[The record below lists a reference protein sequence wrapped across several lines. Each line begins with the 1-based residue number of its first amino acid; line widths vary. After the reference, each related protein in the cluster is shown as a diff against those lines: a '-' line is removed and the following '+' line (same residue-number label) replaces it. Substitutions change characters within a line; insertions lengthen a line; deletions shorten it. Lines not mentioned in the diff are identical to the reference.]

1 MFENLKIR
9 NRLGKAFRIIV
20 TTCSIAAVLGVVML
34 IVTMTLYKNALNNY
48 GFSQGD
54 IGKALVAFTDT
65 RSATRAI
72 VGYDDDSLI
81 SQMSDTHDE
90 RKATFE
96 QYWEIVDEV
105 TTTSK
110 EQEIY
115 DSIDAKLEDY
125 WTTEQKAIDTG
136 KTTDPGQSA
145 KAQNIMIDEVAP
157 LYDEIYSGMR
167 DLMNTKVTEGDH
179 LADTLSVV
187 SLIFIIIIAVII
199 IVSILVSSKM
209 GASIAKGISK
219 PLVALENRLSTFA
232 QGNLHDPFPEVKSND
247 EVASIAATSTK
258 MAETLNAVITDVGVL
273 MEGMANGDYTI
284 QSEHSDKYVG
294 DFEQLLT
301 AMRGMR
307 DAMVHTIQMIGE
319 ASSQVSAGSM
329 NLAESSQSMAEG
341 ATEQAGAVQ
350 QLQATITDITS
361 NIEQSADQA
370 QIAYDQAKQYAA
382 EAEDS
387 SAEMKAMVDAMARI
401 DETSKKI
408 GNIISE
414 IEDIAS
420 QTNLLSLNASIE
432 AARAGEAGRGFAV
445 VADQIR
451 QLAEQTTKSAVDT
464 RDLIEGA
471 LQEIA
476 EGNTAADHAAE
487 SIGNVV
493 NGIQQIAESSKHI
506 SDVAKTQANAMDQ
519 AEQGVNQISE
529 VVQSNSASAEET
541 SATNQELSAQAT
553 SFFIS
558 IFPVLLPGFAVLYLT
573 YYKVRNSRR
582 CKYRFHNP

>member
-9 NRLGKAFRIIV
+9 KRLGRAFRIIV

-34 IVTMTLYKNALNNY
+34 IVTTTLYKNALNNY

-54 IGKALVAFTDT
+54 IGKAMVAFTDT

-72 VGYDDDSLI
+72 IGYDEDSLV

-105 TTTSK
+105 TITSK

-125 WTTEQKAIDTG
+125 WTAEQKAIDTG
-136 KTTDPGQSA
+136 KTTDLDQSA
-145 KAQNIMIDEVAP
+145 KAQNIMVDEVAP
-157 LYDEIYSGMR
+157 LYDEIYSGMS

-179 LADTLSVV
+179 LADILSVV
-187 SLIFIIIIAVII
+187 TLIFIIIIAVII

-209 GASIAKGISK
+209 GVSISKGISK
-219 PLVALENRLSTFA
+219 PLVALENRLITFA
-232 QGNLHDPFPEVKSND
+232 QGNLHDPFPEVNSKD
-247 EVASIAATSTK
+247 EVASIVATSTE

-476 EGNTAADHAAE
+476 EGNAAADHAAE

-541 SATNQELSAQAT
+541 SATSQELSAQAT
-553 SFFIS
+553 SLDELVGKFI
-558 IFPVLLPGFAVLYLT
+558 LPENAEQ
-573 YYKVRNSRR
+573 
-582 CKYRFHNP
+582 

>member
-187 SLIFIIIIAVII
+187 TLIFIIIIAVII

-247 EVASIAATSTK
+247 EVASIAATSTE

-541 SATNQELSAQAT
+541 SATSQELSAQAT
-553 SFFIS
+553 SGKMN
-558 IFPVLLPGFAVLYLT
+558 LLE
-573 YYKVRNSRR
+573 NSS
-582 CKYRFHNP
+582 YRKTLNSKIYQSP

>member
-34 IVTMTLYKNALNNY
+34 IVTMTLYKNALHNY

-187 SLIFIIIIAVII
+187 TLIFIIIIAVII

-209 GASIAKGISK
+209 GVSIAKGISK

-329 NLAESSQSMAEG
+329 NLAESSQSM
-341 ATEQAGAVQ
+341 AGAVQ

-541 SATNQELSAQAT
+541 SATSQELSAQAT
-553 SFFIS
+553 SLDELVGKFI
-558 IFPVLLPGFAVLYLT
+558 LPEDT
-573 YYKVRNSRR
+573 EQ
-582 CKYRFHNP
+582 

>member
-20 TTCSIAAVLGVVML
+20 TTCSIAATLGVVML
-34 IVTMTLYKNALNNY
+34 IVTMTLYKSALNNY

-54 IGKALVAFTDT
+54 IGKAMVAFTDT

-247 EVASIAATSTK
+247 EVASIAATSTE

-284 QSEHSDKYVG
+284 HSDKYVG

-476 EGNTAADHAAE
+476 EGNAAADHAAE

-541 SATNQELSAQAT
+541 SATSQELSAQAT
-553 SFFIS
+553 SLDELVGKFI
-558 IFPVLLPGFAVLYLT
+558 LPEDT
-573 YYKVRNSRR
+573 EQ
-582 CKYRFHNP
+582 

>member
-1 MFENLKIR
+1 
-9 NRLGKAFRIIV
+9 
-20 TTCSIAAVLGVVML
+20 ML
-34 IVTMTLYKNALNNY
+34 IVTTTLYKNALNNY

-54 IGKALVAFTDT
+54 IGKAMVAFTDT

-209 GASIAKGISK
+209 GASIARGISK

-247 EVASIAATSTK
+247 EVASIAATSTE

-476 EGNTAADHAAE
+476 EGNAAADHAAE

-541 SATNQELSAQAT
+541 SATSQELSAQAT
-553 SFFIS
+553 SLDELVGKFI
-558 IFPVLLPGFAVLYLT
+558 LPEDT
-573 YYKVRNSRR
+573 EQ
-582 CKYRFHNP
+582 

>member
-187 SLIFIIIIAVII
+187 SLIIIIAVII

-247 EVASIAATSTK
+247 EVASIAATSTE

-541 SATNQELSAQAT
+541 SATSQELSAQAT
-553 SFFIS
+553 SLDELVGKFI
-558 IFPVLLPGFAVLYLT
+558 LPEDT
-573 YYKVRNSRR
+573 EQ
-582 CKYRFHNP
+582 

>member
-9 NRLGKAFRIIV
+9 KRLGRAFRIIV

-54 IGKALVAFTDT
+54 IGKAMVAFTDT
-65 RSATRAI
+65 RSATRALI
-72 VGYDDDSLI
+72 GYDDDSLI

-145 KAQNIMIDEVAP
+145 KAQNIMVDEVAP
-157 LYDEIYSGMR
+157 LYDEIYSGMS

-179 LADTLSVV
+179 LADILSVV
-187 SLIFIIIIAVII
+187 TLIFIIIIAVII

-209 GASIAKGISK
+209 GVSISKGISK
-219 PLVALENRLSTFA
+219 PLVALENRLITFA
-232 QGNLHDPFPEVKSND
+232 QGNLHDPFPEVKSKD
-247 EVASIAATSTK
+247 EVASIVATSTE

-476 EGNTAADHAAE
+476 EGNAAADHAAE

-541 SATNQELSAQAT
+541 SATSQELSAQAT
-553 SFFIS
+553 SLDELVGKFI
-558 IFPVLLPGFAVLYLT
+558 LPENAEQ
-573 YYKVRNSRR
+573 
-582 CKYRFHNP
+582 

>member
-9 NRLGKAFRIIV
+9 KRLGKAFRIIV

-34 IVTMTLYKNALNNY
+34 IVTTTLYKNALNNY

-54 IGKALVAFTDT
+54 IGKAMVAFTDT

-72 VGYDDDSLI
+72 IGYDEDSLV

-145 KAQNIMIDEVAP
+145 KAQNIMVDEVAP

-179 LADTLSVV
+179 LADILSVV
-187 SLIFIIIIAVII
+187 TLIFIIIIAVII

-209 GASIAKGISK
+209 GFSIARGISK
-219 PLVALENRLSTFA
+219 PLVALENRLITFS

-247 EVASIAATSTK
+247 EVASIVATSTE

-476 EGNTAADHAAE
+476 EGNAAADHAAE
-487 SIGNVV
+487 SIG

-541 SATNQELSAQAT
+541 SATSQELSAQAT
-553 SFFIS
+553 SLDELVGKFI
-558 IFPVLLPGFAVLYLT
+558 LP
-573 YYKVRNSRR
+573 
-582 CKYRFHNP
+582 

>member
-301 AMRGMR
+301 AMR

-541 SATNQELSAQAT
+541 SATSQELSAQAT
-553 SFFIS
+553 SLDELVGKFI
-558 IFPVLLPGFAVLYLT
+558 LPEDT
-573 YYKVRNSRR
+573 EQ
-582 CKYRFHNP
+582 

>member
-187 SLIFIIIIAVII
+187 TLIFIIIITVII

-232 QGNLHDPFPEVKSND
+232 QGNLHDPFPAEVKSND

-476 EGNTAADHAAE
+476 EGNAAADHAAE

-541 SATNQELSAQAT
+541 SATSQELSAQAT
-553 SFFIS
+553 SLDELVGKFI
-558 IFPVLLPGFAVLYLT
+558 LPEDT
-573 YYKVRNSRR
+573 EQ
-582 CKYRFHNP
+582 

>member
-232 QGNLHDPFPEVKSND
+232 QGNLHDPEVKSND

-541 SATNQELSAQAT
+541 SATSQELSAQAT
-553 SFFIS
+553 SLDELVGKFI
-558 IFPVLLPGFAVLYLT
+558 LPEDT
-573 YYKVRNSRR
+573 EQ
-582 CKYRFHNP
+582 

>member
-9 NRLGKAFRIIV
+9 KRLGRAFRIIV
-20 TTCSIAAVLGVVML
+20 TSCSIAAVLGVVML
-34 IVTMTLYKNALNNY
+34 IVTMTLYKSALNNY

-54 IGKALVAFTDT
+54 IGKAMVAFTDT

-209 GASIAKGISK
+209 GASIARGISK

-247 EVASIAATSTK
+247 EVASIAATSTE

-273 MEGMANGDYTI
+273 MEAMANGDYTI

-476 EGNTAADHAAE
+476 EGNAAADHAAE

-541 SATNQELSAQAT
+541 SATSQELSAQAT
-553 SFFIS
+553 SGKMN
-558 IFPVLLPGFAVLYLT
+558 LLE
-573 YYKVRNSRR
+573 NSS
-582 CKYRFHNP
+582 YRKTLNSKIYQSP

>member
-187 SLIFIIIIAVII
+187 TLIFYHYHCCNYYCIHPCFFQDG
-199 IVSILVSSKM
+199 SFHC
-209 GASIAKGISK
+209 KGNFK
-219 PLVALENRLSTFA
+219 TFSRT
-232 QGNLHDPFPEVKSND
+232 G
-247 EVASIAATSTK
+247 
-258 MAETLNAVITDVGVL
+258 
-273 MEGMANGDYTI
+273 
-284 QSEHSDKYVG
+284 
-294 DFEQLLT
+294 
-301 AMRGMR
+301 
-307 DAMVHTIQMIGE
+307 
-319 ASSQVSAGSM
+319 
-329 NLAESSQSMAEG
+329 ESS
-341 ATEQAGAVQ
+341 
-350 QLQATITDITS
+350 
-361 NIEQSADQA
+361 
-370 QIAYDQAKQYAA
+370 
-382 EAEDS
+382 
-387 SAEMKAMVDAMARI
+387 
-401 DETSKKI
+401 
-408 GNIISE
+408 
-414 IEDIAS
+414 
-420 QTNLLSLNASIE
+420 
-432 AARAGEAGRGFAV
+432 
-445 VADQIR
+445 
-451 QLAEQTTKSAVDT
+451 
-464 RDLIEGA
+464 
-471 LQEIA
+471 
-476 EGNTAADHAAE
+476 
-487 SIGNVV
+487 
-493 NGIQQIAESSKHI
+493 
-506 SDVAKTQANAMDQ
+506 
-519 AEQGVNQISE
+519 
-529 VVQSNSASAEET
+529 
-541 SATNQELSAQAT
+541 
-553 SFFIS
+553 
-558 IFPVLLPGFAVLYLT
+558 
-573 YYKVRNSRR
+573 
-582 CKYRFHNP
+582 

>member
-9 NRLGKAFRIIV
+9 KRLGRAFRIIV

-54 IGKALVAFTDT
+54 IGKAMVAFTDT

-72 VGYDDDSLI
+72 IGYDDDSLV

-105 TTTSK
+105 TTTSE

-125 WTTEQKAIDTG
+125 WTAEQKAIDTG

-145 KAQNIMIDEVAP
+145 KAQNIMVDEVAP

-179 LADTLSVV
+179 LADILSVV
-187 SLIFIIIIAVII
+187 TLIFIIIIAVII

-209 GASIAKGISK
+209 GVSISKGISK
-219 PLVALENRLSTFA
+219 PLVALENRLITFA
-232 QGNLHDPFPEVKSND
+232 QGNLHDPFPEVNSKD
-247 EVASIAATSTK
+247 EVASIVATSTE

-476 EGNTAADHAAE
+476 EGNAAADHAAE

-541 SATNQELSAQAT
+541 SATSQELSAQAT
-553 SFFIS
+553 SLDELVGKFI
-558 IFPVLLPGFAVLYLT
+558 LPENAEQ
-573 YYKVRNSRR
+573 
-582 CKYRFHNP
+582 

>member
-9 NRLGKAFRIIV
+9 KRLGRAFRIIV

-54 IGKALVAFTDT
+54 IGKAMVAFTDT

-72 VGYDDDSLI
+72 IGYDDDSLI

-105 TTTSK
+105 TITSK

-125 WTTEQKAIDTG
+125 WTAEQKAIDTG
-136 KTTDPGQSA
+136 KTTDLDQSA
-145 KAQNIMIDEVAP
+145 KAQNIMVDEVAP
-157 LYDEIYSGMR
+157 LYDEIYSGMS

-179 LADTLSVV
+179 LADILSVV
-187 SLIFIIIIAVII
+187 TLIFIIIIAVII

-209 GASIAKGISK
+209 GVSISKGISK
-219 PLVALENRLSTFA
+219 PLVALENRLITFA
-232 QGNLHDPFPEVKSND
+232 QGNLHDPFPEVNSKD
-247 EVASIAATSTK
+247 EVASIVATSTE

-476 EGNTAADHAAE
+476 EGNAAADHAAE

-541 SATNQELSAQAT
+541 SATSQELSAQAT
-553 SFFIS
+553 SLDELVGKFI
-558 IFPVLLPGFAVLYLT
+558 LPENAEQ
-573 YYKVRNSRR
+573 
-582 CKYRFHNP
+582 

>member
-20 TTCSIAAVLGVVML
+20 TTCSIAATLGVVML

-54 IGKALVAFTDT
+54 IGKAMVAFTDT

-187 SLIFIIIIAVII
+187 TLIFIIIIAVII

-247 EVASIAATSTK
+247 EVASIAATSTE

-273 MEGMANGDYTI
+273 MEAMANGDYTI

-361 NIEQSADQA
+361 NIEQSA
-370 QIAYDQAKQYAA
+370 DQAKQYAA

-541 SATNQELSAQAT
+541 SATSQELSAQAT
-553 SFFIS
+553 SLDELVGKFI
-558 IFPVLLPGFAVLYLT
+558 LPEDT
-573 YYKVRNSRR
+573 EQ
-582 CKYRFHNP
+582 

>member
-72 VGYDDDSLI
+72 VGYDDSLI

-187 SLIFIIIIAVII
+187 TLIFIIIIAVII

-209 GASIAKGISK
+209 GVSIAKGISK

-247 EVASIAATSTK
+247 EVASIAATSTE

-541 SATNQELSAQAT
+541 SATSQELSAQAT
-553 SFFIS
+553 SLDELVGKFI
-558 IFPVLLPGFAVLYLT
+558 LPEDT
-573 YYKVRNSRR
+573 EQ
-582 CKYRFHNP
+582 

>member
-9 NRLGKAFRIIV
+9 KRLGRAFRIIV

-54 IGKALVAFTDT
+54 IGKAMVAFTDT

-72 VGYDDDSLI
+72 IGYDDDSLI

-105 TTTSK
+105 TITSK
-110 EQEIY
+110 EQAIY

-125 WTTEQKAIDTG
+125 WTAEQKAIDTG
-136 KTTDPGQSA
+136 KTTDLDQSA
-145 KAQNIMIDEVAP
+145 KAQNIMVDEVAP
-157 LYDEIYSGMR
+157 LYDEIYSGMS

-179 LADTLSVV
+179 LADILSVV
-187 SLIFIIIIAVII
+187 TLIFIIIIAVII

-209 GASIAKGISK
+209 GVSISKGISK
-219 PLVALENRLSTFA
+219 PLVALENRLITFA
-232 QGNLHDPFPEVKSND
+232 QGNLHDPFPEVNSKD
-247 EVASIAATSTK
+247 EVASIVATSTE

-476 EGNTAADHAAE
+476 EGNAAADHAAE

-541 SATNQELSAQAT
+541 SATSQELSAQAT
-553 SFFIS
+553 SLDELVGKFI
-558 IFPVLLPGFAVLYLT
+558 LPENAEQ
-573 YYKVRNSRR
+573 
-582 CKYRFHNP
+582 

>member
-1 MFENLKIR
+1 
-9 NRLGKAFRIIV
+9 
-20 TTCSIAAVLGVVML
+20 ML
-34 IVTMTLYKNALNNY
+34 IVTMTLYKSALNNY

-54 IGKALVAFTDT
+54 IGKAMVAFTDT

-209 GASIAKGISK
+209 GASIARGISK

-247 EVASIAATSTK
+247 EVASIAATSTE

-273 MEGMANGDYTI
+273 MEAMANGDYTI

-476 EGNTAADHAAE
+476 EGNAAADHAAE

-541 SATNQELSAQAT
+541 SATSQELSAQAT
-553 SFFIS
+553 SLDELVGKFI
-558 IFPVLLPGFAVLYLT
+558 LPEDT
-573 YYKVRNSRR
+573 EQ
-582 CKYRFHNP
+582 

>member
-187 SLIFIIIIAVII
+187 TLIFIIIIAVII

-209 GASIAKGISK
+209 GVSIAKGISK

-232 QGNLHDPFPEVKSND
+232 QGNLHDPFLEVKSND
-247 EVASIAATSTK
+247 EVASIAATSTE

-476 EGNTAADHAAE
+476 EGNAAADHAAE

-541 SATNQELSAQAT
+541 SATSQELSAQAT
-553 SFFIS
+553 SLDELVGKFI
-558 IFPVLLPGFAVLYLT
+558 LPEDT
-573 YYKVRNSRR
+573 EQ
-582 CKYRFHNP
+582 

>member
-187 SLIFIIIIAVII
+187 TLIFIIIIAVII

-209 GASIAKGISK
+209 GVSIAKGISK

-247 EVASIAATSTK
+247 EVASIAATSTE

-420 QTNLLSLNASIE
+420 QTNLLSLNASSIE

-541 SATNQELSAQAT
+541 SATSQELSAQAT
-553 SFFIS
+553 SLDELVGKFI
-558 IFPVLLPGFAVLYLT
+558 LPEDT
-573 YYKVRNSRR
+573 EQ
-582 CKYRFHNP
+582 

>member
-9 NRLGKAFRIIV
+9 KRLGRAFRIIV

-54 IGKALVAFTDT
+54 IGKAMVAFTDT

-72 VGYDDDSLI
+72 IGYDDDSLI

-105 TTTSK
+105 TTTSE
-110 EQEIY
+110 EQAIY

-136 KTTDPGQSA
+136 KTTDPDQSA
-145 KAQNIMIDEVAP
+145 KAQNIMFDEVAP

-179 LADTLSVV
+179 LADILSVV
-187 SLIFIIIIAVII
+187 TLIFIIIIAVII
-199 IVSILVSSKM
+199 IVSILISSKM
-209 GASIAKGISK
+209 GVSISKGISK
-219 PLVALENRLSTFA
+219 PLVALENRLITFA
-232 QGNLHDPFPEVKSND
+232 QGNLHDPFPEVNSKD
-247 EVASIAATSTK
+247 EVASIVATSTE

-476 EGNTAADHAAE
+476 EGNAAADHAAE

-541 SATNQELSAQAT
+541 SATSQELSAQAT
-553 SFFIS
+553 SLDELVGKFI
-558 IFPVLLPGFAVLYLT
+558 LPENAEQ
-573 YYKVRNSRR
+573 
-582 CKYRFHNP
+582 

>member
-9 NRLGKAFRIIV
+9 KRLGRAFRIIV

-54 IGKALVAFTDT
+54 IGKAMVAFTDT

-72 VGYDDDSLI
+72 IGYDDDSLI

-105 TTTSK
+105 TITSK
-110 EQEIY
+110 EQKIY

-125 WTTEQKAIDTG
+125 WTAEQKAIDTG
-136 KTTDPGQSA
+136 KTTDLDQSA
-145 KAQNIMIDEVAP
+145 KAQNIMVDEVAP
-157 LYDEIYSGMR
+157 LYDEIYSGMS

-179 LADTLSVV
+179 LADILSVV
-187 SLIFIIIIAVII
+187 TLIFIIIIAVII

-209 GASIAKGISK
+209 GVSISKGISK
-219 PLVALENRLSTFA
+219 PLVALENRLITFA
-232 QGNLHDPFPEVKSND
+232 QGNLHDPFPEVNSKD
-247 EVASIAATSTK
+247 EVASIVATSTE

-476 EGNTAADHAAE
+476 EGNAAADHAAE

-541 SATNQELSAQAT
+541 SATSQELSAQAT
-553 SFFIS
+553 SLDELVGKFI
-558 IFPVLLPGFAVLYLT
+558 LPENAEQ
-573 YYKVRNSRR
+573 
-582 CKYRFHNP
+582 

>member
-329 NLAESSQSMAEG
+329 NLAESS
-341 ATEQAGAVQ
+341 
-350 QLQATITDITS
+350 
-361 NIEQSADQA
+361 
-370 QIAYDQAKQYAA
+370 
-382 EAEDS
+382 
-387 SAEMKAMVDAMARI
+387 
-401 DETSKKI
+401 
-408 GNIISE
+408 
-414 IEDIAS
+414 
-420 QTNLLSLNASIE
+420 
-432 AARAGEAGRGFAV
+432 
-445 VADQIR
+445 
-451 QLAEQTTKSAVDT
+451 
-464 RDLIEGA
+464 
-471 LQEIA
+471 
-476 EGNTAADHAAE
+476 
-487 SIGNVV
+487 
-493 NGIQQIAESSKHI
+493 KHI

-541 SATNQELSAQAT
+541 SATSQELSAQAT
-553 SFFIS
+553 SLDELVGKFI
-558 IFPVLLPGFAVLYLT
+558 LPEDT
-573 YYKVRNSRR
+573 EQ
-582 CKYRFHNP
+582 

>member
-9 NRLGKAFRIIV
+9 KRLGKAFRIIV
-20 TTCSIAAVLGVVML
+20 TSCSIAAALGVVML
-34 IVTMTLYKNALNNY
+34 IVTTTLYKNALNNY

-54 IGKALVAFTDT
+54 IGKAMVAFTDT

-209 GASIAKGISK
+209 GASIARGISK

-247 EVASIAATSTK
+247 EVASIAATSTE

-476 EGNTAADHAAE
+476 EGNAAADHAAE

-541 SATNQELSAQAT
+541 SATSQELSAQAT
-553 SFFIS
+553 SGKMN
-558 IFPVLLPGFAVLYLT
+558 LLE
-573 YYKVRNSRR
+573 NSS
-582 CKYRFHNP
+582 YRKTLNSKIYQSP

>member
-115 DSIDAKLEDY
+115 DSIDA
-125 WTTEQKAIDTG
+125 EQKAIDTG

-187 SLIFIIIIAVII
+187 TLIFIIIIAVII

-209 GASIAKGISK
+209 GVSIAKGISK

-247 EVASIAATSTK
+247 EVASIAATSTE

-541 SATNQELSAQAT
+541 SATSQELSAQAT
-553 SFFIS
+553 SLDELVGKFI
-558 IFPVLLPGFAVLYLT
+558 LPEDT
-573 YYKVRNSRR
+573 EQ
-582 CKYRFHNP
+582 

>member
-54 IGKALVAFTDT
+54 IGKALVTDT

-476 EGNTAADHAAE
+476 EGNAAADHAAE

-541 SATNQELSAQAT
+541 SATSQELSAQAT
-553 SFFIS
+553 SLDELVGKFI
-558 IFPVLLPGFAVLYLT
+558 LPEDT
-573 YYKVRNSRR
+573 EQ
-582 CKYRFHNP
+582 

>member
-9 NRLGKAFRIIV
+9 KRLGKAFRIIV
-20 TTCSIAAVLGVVML
+20 TSCSIAAVLGVVML

-54 IGKALVAFTDT
+54 IGKAMVAFTDT

-72 VGYDDDSLI
+72 IGYDDDSLI

-145 KAQNIMIDEVAP
+145 KAQNIMVDEVAP

-167 DLMNTKVTEGDH
+167 DLMNTKVTEGDR
-179 LADTLSVV
+179 LADTLFVV

-209 GASIAKGISK
+209 GASIARGISK

-476 EGNTAADHAAE
+476 EGNAAADHAAE

-541 SATNQELSAQAT
+541 SATSQELSAQAT
-553 SFFIS
+553 SLDELVGKFI
-558 IFPVLLPGFAVLYLT
+558 LPEDT
-573 YYKVRNSRR
+573 EQ
-582 CKYRFHNP
+582 

>member
-54 IGKALVAFTDT
+54 IGKAMVAFTDT

-167 DLMNTKVTEGDH
+167 DLMNIKVTEGDH

-219 PLVALENRLSTFA
+219 PLVALENRLITFA

-541 SATNQELSAQAT
+541 SATSQELSAQAT
-553 SFFIS
+553 SLDELVGKFI
-558 IFPVLLPGFAVLYLT
+558 LP
-573 YYKVRNSRR
+573 
-582 CKYRFHNP
+582 